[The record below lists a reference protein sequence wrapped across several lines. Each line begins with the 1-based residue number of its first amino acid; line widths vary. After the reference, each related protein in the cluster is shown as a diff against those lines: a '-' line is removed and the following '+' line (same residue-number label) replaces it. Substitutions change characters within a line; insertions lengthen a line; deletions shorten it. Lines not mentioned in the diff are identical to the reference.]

1 MTWQGRTVQRCPAG
15 RPAGQGVPR
24 ENGCFLLQVGAGSSR
39 PLSAAAADS
48 PCSKGSAG
56 STKAKCT
63 GQSWPCH
70 FQGHRLA
77 PSLLGRARTPAGP
90 QPLKPLAS
98 GLCSAGAQAGPLR
111 CSPSTPFSLS
121 HTHTHKH
128 TYMPPT
134 PLHQGSPCS
143 QEKVTRGIE
152 EAQTHKGSG
161 FLRSLNFRVWFTT
174 SSYPHFI
181 EPGRRCWPKS
191 QEWNSRDCERDRAG
205 LEPVGS
211 MGCSCSLSWVCGRL
225 LGWPVGLGWGGMLQT
240 PPLPGSG
247 SPWPSPWPSR
257 LPEVPGFLHTQAG
270 PPCHGPSLAM
280 VTSMQR
286 LSGPQTLIEDARK
299 E

>member
-1 MTWQGRTVQRCPAG
+1 MHWAELALPFPGSQAG
-15 RPAGQGVPR
+15 SISAGQS
-24 ENGCFLLQVGAGSSR
+24 QDSSWA
-39 PLSAAAADS
+39 PASQAFGLGPVFCWCPGWSTEVLTFDS
-48 PCSKGSAG
+48 I
-56 STKAKCT
+56 
-63 GQSWPCH
+63 
-70 FQGHRLA
+70 L
-77 PSLLGRARTPAGP
+77 
-90 QPLKPLAS
+90 
-98 GLCSAGAQAGPLR
+98 
-111 CSPSTPFSLS
+111 SLS

-181 EPGRRCWPKS
+181 EPGRRRWPKS

-225 LGWPVGLGWGGMLQT
+225 LGWPVGWGGVVCCK
-240 PPLPGSG
+240 PH
-247 SPWPSPWPSR
+247 PSLAQAHLGLHPR

>member
-1 MTWQGRTVQRCPAG
+1 MHWAELALPFPGSQAG
-15 RPAGQGVPR
+15 SISAGQS
-24 ENGCFLLQVGAGSSR
+24 QDSSWA
-39 PLSAAAADS
+39 PASQAFGLGPVFCWCPGWSTEVLTFDS
-48 PCSKGSAG
+48 I
-56 STKAKCT
+56 
-63 GQSWPCH
+63 
-70 FQGHRLA
+70 L
-77 PSLLGRARTPAGP
+77 
-90 QPLKPLAS
+90 
-98 GLCSAGAQAGPLR
+98 
-111 CSPSTPFSLS
+111 SLS

-181 EPGRRCWPKS
+181 EPGRRRWPKS

-247 SPWPSPWPSR
+247 SPWPSPTAPGSAWLPPHSGRASLPWP
-257 LPEVPGFLHTQAG
+257 L
-270 PPCHGPSLAM
+270 PCHGHQHAK
-280 VTSMQR
+280 
-286 LSGPQTLIEDARK
+286 TLWPPDLD
-299 E
+299 